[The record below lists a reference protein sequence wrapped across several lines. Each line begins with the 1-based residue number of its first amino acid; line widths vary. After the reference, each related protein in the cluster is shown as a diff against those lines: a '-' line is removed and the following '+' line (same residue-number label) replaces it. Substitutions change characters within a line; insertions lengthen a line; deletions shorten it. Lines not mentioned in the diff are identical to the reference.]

1 MYSLSPHHQEIDS
14 GLTHKRQIPYSQSSK
29 KEILINS
36 LGKEVFLYF
45 AEYLGLI
52 AGLLVTCSLIPQ
64 IIRVFRLKS
73 AREIS
78 AVFTVLLLLGLV
90 LWVVYG
96 IILTLAP
103 VIIWNAIGAV
113 LAILLLYAKIRYGH
127 NEIQ

>member
-1 MYSLSPHHQEIDS
+1 M
-14 GLTHKRQIPYSQSSK
+14 
-29 KEILINS
+29 
-36 LGKEVFLYF
+36 YF

-64 IIRVFRLKS
+64 IIRVFRLRS

-90 LWVVYG
+90 LWLVYG

-113 LAILLLYAKIRYGH
+113 LAILLLYAKMRYGH
-127 NEIQ
+127 NEIK

>member
-1 MYSLSPHHQEIDS
+1 MH
-14 GLTHKRQIPYSQSSK
+14 
-29 KEILINS
+29 
-36 LGKEVFLYF
+36 F

-64 IIRVFRLKS
+64 IIRVFRLRS

-90 LWVVYG
+90 LWLVYG

-113 LAILLLYAKIRYGH
+113 LAILLLYAKMRYGH
-127 NEIQ
+127 NEIK

>member
-1 MYSLSPHHQEIDS
+1 M
-14 GLTHKRQIPYSQSSK
+14 
-29 KEILINS
+29 
-36 LGKEVFLYF
+36 YF

-64 IIRVFRLKS
+64 IIRVFRLRS

-78 AVFTVLLLLGLV
+78 AVFTVLLLMGLV

-96 IILTLAP
+96 IMLTLAP

-113 LAILLLYAKIRYGH
+113 LAILLLYAKMRYGH
-127 NEIQ
+127 NEMK

>member
-1 MYSLSPHHQEIDS
+1 LHF
-14 GLTHKRQIPYSQSSK
+14 T
-29 KEILINS
+29 
-36 LGKEVFLYF
+36 
-45 AEYLGLI
+45 EYLGLI

-64 IIRVFRLKS
+64 IIRVFRLRS

-113 LAILLLYAKIRYGH
+113 LAILLLYAKMRYGH
-127 NEIQ
+127 NEIK

>member
-1 MYSLSPHHQEIDS
+1 MD
-14 GLTHKRQIPYSQSSK
+14 
-29 KEILINS
+29 
-36 LGKEVFLYF
+36 F

-64 IIRVFRLKS
+64 IIRVFRLRS

-113 LAILLLYAKIRYGH
+113 LAILLLYGKMRYGH
-127 NEIQ
+127 NEIK

>member
-1 MYSLSPHHQEIDS
+1 
-14 GLTHKRQIPYSQSSK
+14 
-29 KEILINS
+29 
-36 LGKEVFLYF
+36 LYF

-64 IIRVFRLKS
+64 IIRVFRLRS

-96 IILTLAP
+96 IMLTLTP

-127 NEIQ
+127 NEIK

>member
-1 MYSLSPHHQEIDS
+1 M
-14 GLTHKRQIPYSQSSK
+14 
-29 KEILINS
+29 
-36 LGKEVFLYF
+36 YF

-64 IIRVFRLKS
+64 IIRVFRLRS

-127 NEIQ
+127 NEIK

>member
-1 MYSLSPHHQEIDS
+1 M
-14 GLTHKRQIPYSQSSK
+14 
-29 KEILINS
+29 
-36 LGKEVFLYF
+36 YF

-64 IIRVFRLKS
+64 IIRVFRLRS

-90 LWVVYG
+90 LWLVYG
-96 IILTLAP
+96 IMLTLAP

-113 LAILLLYAKIRYGH
+113 LAILLLYAKMRYGH
-127 NEIQ
+127 NEIK

>member
-1 MYSLSPHHQEIDS
+1 LH
-14 GLTHKRQIPYSQSSK
+14 
-29 KEILINS
+29 
-36 LGKEVFLYF
+36 F

-64 IIRVFRLKS
+64 IIRVFRLRS

-90 LWVVYG
+90 LWLVYG
-96 IILTLAP
+96 IMLTLAP

-113 LAILLLYAKIRYGH
+113 LAILLLYAKMRYGH
-127 NEIQ
+127 NEIK

>member
-1 MYSLSPHHQEIDS
+1 MH
-14 GLTHKRQIPYSQSSK
+14 
-29 KEILINS
+29 
-36 LGKEVFLYF
+36 F

-64 IIRVFRLKS
+64 IIRVFRLRS

-90 LWVVYG
+90 LWLVYG
-96 IILTLAP
+96 IMLTLAP

-113 LAILLLYAKIRYGH
+113 LAILLLYAKMRYGH
-127 NEIQ
+127 NKIK

>member
-1 MYSLSPHHQEIDS
+1 M
-14 GLTHKRQIPYSQSSK
+14 
-29 KEILINS
+29 
-36 LGKEVFLYF
+36 YF

-64 IIRVFRLKS
+64 IIRVFRLRS

-78 AVFTVLLLLGLV
+78 TVFTVLLLLGLV
-90 LWVVYG
+90 LWLVYG

-113 LAILLLYAKIRYGH
+113 LAILLLYAKMRYGH
-127 NEIQ
+127 NEIK

>member
-1 MYSLSPHHQEIDS
+1 LH
-14 GLTHKRQIPYSQSSK
+14 
-29 KEILINS
+29 
-36 LGKEVFLYF
+36 F

-64 IIRVFRLKS
+64 IIRVFRLRS

-90 LWVVYG
+90 LWLVYG

-113 LAILLLYAKIRYGH
+113 LAILLLYAKMKYGH
-127 NEIQ
+127 NEIK

>member
-1 MYSLSPHHQEIDS
+1 M
-14 GLTHKRQIPYSQSSK
+14 
-29 KEILINS
+29 
-36 LGKEVFLYF
+36 YF

-64 IIRVFRLKS
+64 IIRVFRLRS

-96 IILTLAP
+96 IILALAP

-127 NEIQ
+127 NEIK

>member
-1 MYSLSPHHQEIDS
+1 
-14 GLTHKRQIPYSQSSK
+14 
-29 KEILINS
+29 
-36 LGKEVFLYF
+36 LYF

-64 IIRVFRLKS
+64 IIRVFRLRS

-113 LAILLLYAKIRYGH
+113 LAILLLYAKMRYGH
-127 NEIQ
+127 NEIK

>member
-1 MYSLSPHHQEIDS
+1 M
-14 GLTHKRQIPYSQSSK
+14 
-29 KEILINS
+29 
-36 LGKEVFLYF
+36 YF

-64 IIRVFRLKS
+64 IIRVFRLRS

-90 LWVVYG
+90 LWVIYG

-113 LAILLLYAKIRYGH
+113 LAILLLYAKMRYGH
-127 NEIQ
+127 NEMK

>member
-1 MYSLSPHHQEIDS
+1 M
-14 GLTHKRQIPYSQSSK
+14 
-29 KEILINS
+29 
-36 LGKEVFLYF
+36 YF

-64 IIRVFRLKS
+64 IIRVFRLRS

-90 LWVVYG
+90 LWLVYG

-113 LAILLLYAKIRYGH
+113 LAILLLYAKMKYGH
-127 NEIQ
+127 NEIK

>member
-1 MYSLSPHHQEIDS
+1 M
-14 GLTHKRQIPYSQSSK
+14 
-29 KEILINS
+29 
-36 LGKEVFLYF
+36 YF

-64 IIRVFRLKS
+64 IIRVFRLRS

-90 LWVVYG
+90 LWLVYG
-96 IILTLAP
+96 IMLTLAP

-127 NEIQ
+127 NEIK

>member
-1 MYSLSPHHQEIDS
+1 
-14 GLTHKRQIPYSQSSK
+14 
-29 KEILINS
+29 
-36 LGKEVFLYF
+36 LYF
-45 AEYLGLI
+45 TEYLGLI

-64 IIRVFRLKS
+64 IIRVFRLRS

-113 LAILLLYAKIRYGH
+113 LAILLLYAKMRYGH
-127 NEIQ
+127 NEIK